1 MVSFGIEKNIAAA
14 TKAKMMIMMMMTCHG
29 TRSLVWRLYI
39 TTKVGFISPHQA
51 EKKKERAVLGLDM
64 SNFSSPRI
72 VSFAEMKKFPSES
85 FFS

>member
-1 MVSFGIEKNIAAA
+1 MVSFGIAKNIADA
-14 TKAKMMIMMMMTCHG
+14 TKAKMMMMTCHG
-29 TRSLVWRLYI
+29 TRYLVWRLYI
-39 TTKVGFISPHQA
+39 TTNVGFMSPHQA